1 MFQLL
6 RNNLGLGITAALL
19 CAGALICLLLG
30 FLMSRSGASLR
41 PIYWFAG
48 FFSLVVLPQFL
59 GHLYKA
65 VQTSATE
72 GPRTAALKQLS
83 ESDSKSNR
91 DTTESAA
98 RLFGP
103 DADPQLIVDVRNA
116 FGGVFTKAEFAR
128 FATLP
133 TGESVLLARFDGYLA
148 AEKAWVDYL
157 RVSGLNQLDGKGDS
171 QRGYVVTR
179 PTGDRAF
186 VLHMQNM
193 VGIWTAPNDSII
205 RQRMITTGFEIP
217 RRAPLAESAAN
228 PSSDVSPSTPT
239 TPSTPGRSL
248 SPLWITLGM
257 TLYGLIVV
265 AYFFKGVAWAGTYT
279 AKSSVPPINAGE
291 LAQRLETINTMD
303 VPLVLERGN
312 QPNELFATWRFANAK
327 WVDLARARGMKRTL
341 RIRLVLDEPTATVR
355 ATDYSSDVTWSAGR
369 GGASV
374 EWKAATGIL
383 LHFTEHQRVFGLQ
396 LDDQGHFQPN
406 LTYAYSFNLNEMK
419 SPLIE
424 AVTRAGWN
432 WRPTVWEG
440 PSWLRWLTE

>member
-1 MFQLL
+1 
-6 RNNLGLGITAALL
+6 
-19 CAGALICLLLG
+19 
-30 FLMSRSGASLR
+30 
-41 PIYWFAG
+41 
-48 FFSLVVLPQFL
+48 
-59 GHLYKA
+59 
-65 VQTSATE
+65 
-72 GPRTAALKQLS
+72 
-83 ESDSKSNR
+83 
-91 DTTESAA
+91 
-98 RLFGP
+98 
-103 DADPQLIVDVRNA
+103 LIVDVRNA
-116 FGGVFTKAEFAR
+116 FGDVFTQAEFAR

-148 AEKAWVDYL
+148 AEKAWVNYL
-157 RVSGLNQLDGKGDS
+157 RVSGLNQLDGSGDS

-193 VGIWTAPNDSII
+193 VGIWTAPNDSTI

-217 RRAPLAESAAN
+217 RRAPLKESAIN
-228 PSSDVSPSTPT
+228 PSSGAPPP
-239 TPSTPGRSL
+239 TPSTPGKSL
-248 SPLWITLGM
+248 SPLWMTLGM
-257 TLYGLIVV
+257 SLYGLIVI
-265 AYFFKGVAWAGTYT
+265 AYFFKGAAWAGTYI
-279 AKSSVPPINAGE
+279 AKPGVRPISASE
-291 LAQRLETINTMD
+291 LAQRLETINTLD

-341 RIRLVLDEPTATVR
+341 RVRLVLDEPTATVR
-355 ATDYSSDVTWSAGR
+355 ATDYSSDGR
-369 GGASV
+369 GGASI

-406 LTYAYSFNLNEMK
+406 LTYAYTFNLNEMK
-419 SPLIE
+419 SPLID
-424 AVTRAGWN
+424 AVTRAGWS